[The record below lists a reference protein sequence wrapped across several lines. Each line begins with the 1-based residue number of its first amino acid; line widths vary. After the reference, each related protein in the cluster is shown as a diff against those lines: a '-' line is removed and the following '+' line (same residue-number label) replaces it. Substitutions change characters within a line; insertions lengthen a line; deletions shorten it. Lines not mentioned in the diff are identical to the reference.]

1 MTTAQ
6 PDWEERITSLWA
18 TMDDHEPGDFLS
30 KMQALT
36 SELSPD
42 DAIGMFELASA
53 NDSTGHEEQAASL
66 YQRAIAA
73 GLTGLRRRRAVIQ
86 LASTLRNLGRP
97 QDSVSL
103 LRIEQ
108 KAASDEL
115 DDAVIAFMALA
126 LVDMKKEKEA
136 VAIAV
141 SALSRHLTR
150 YNRSLENYAKE
161 LSEGLD

>member
-1 MTTAQ
+1 MTAAQ
-6 PDWEERITSLWA
+6 PEWEERITRLWA
-18 TMDDHEPGDFLS
+18 TMDDCDPDDFLS

-36 SELSPD
+36 AELSPD
-42 DAIGMFELASA
+42 NAIGMFELGSA
-53 NDSTGHEEQAASL
+53 NDSTGHEEEAASL
-66 YQRAIAA
+66 YQRALSA

-126 LVDMKKEKEA
+126 LVDLKKEKEA

-161 LSEGLD
+161 LSKGLD